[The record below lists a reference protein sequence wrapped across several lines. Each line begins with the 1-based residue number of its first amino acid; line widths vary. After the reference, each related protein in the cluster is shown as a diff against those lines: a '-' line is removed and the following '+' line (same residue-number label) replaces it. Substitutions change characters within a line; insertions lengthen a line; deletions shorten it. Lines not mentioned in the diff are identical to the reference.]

1 MYKKTVLIILIAL
14 GGPGNLYAAVGCTL
28 NDPDRDIK
36 RLFPKVTNYK
46 TEFITIEDH
55 GGEKLAKEIETK
67 LKDKLE
73 PTYESIDVP
82 YAYYTV
88 LEKKQTIGYVHG
100 VNQKG
105 MYGGIQLILATDPNG
120 VIVDCYYQKITSP
133 ESKKFKDKEFTKRFV
148 GLSLADFYTKDL
160 KKKIEDPSKK
170 CAEDYLATLRGIK
183 KNLILHD
190 KFKLKD
196 RYDKYFYSDEKKNK
210 KENINKDGKE
220 TKNEDKKQKQ

>member
-1 MYKKTVLIILIAL
+1 MLKKAVLTILMILL
-14 GGPGNLYAAVGCTL
+14 GVQNSYAAVGCTL

-36 RLFPKVTNYK
+36 RLFPAATNYK
-46 TEFITIEDH
+46 TEFITIKERGDK
-55 GGEKLAKEIETK
+55 KLAEEIESK

-73 PTYESIDVP
+73 PVYESLDVP

-88 LEKKQTIGYVHG
+88 LKKKEVTGYVHG

-105 MYGGIQLILATDPNG
+105 MYGGLQIILATDPNG

-133 ESKKFKDKEFTKRFV
+133 ESKKFKDKKFTGKFV

-160 KKKIEDPSKK
+160 KKKIKDPSKNSGG
-170 CAEDYLATLRGIK
+170 DWLATLRGIR

-190 KFKLKD
+190 EFKLKNK
-196 RYDKYFYSDEKKNK
+196 YDKYFYSDK
-210 KENINKDGKE
+210 KEVED
-220 TKNEDKKQKQ
+220 KNEDKKHN